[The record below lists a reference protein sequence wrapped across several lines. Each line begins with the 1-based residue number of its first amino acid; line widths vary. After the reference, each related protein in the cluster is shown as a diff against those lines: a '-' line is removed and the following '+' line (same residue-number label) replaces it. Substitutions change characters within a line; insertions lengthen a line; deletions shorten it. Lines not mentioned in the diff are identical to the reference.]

1 MIARGGLVRSDSARF
16 GSACG
21 AFHGVAQ
28 HTDGTVLRPGH
39 SRGWIRDPGQ
49 YTDGYFAVRGDF
61 HAAPAEWVQLNQT
74 RRGNCWCAIRAGR
87 PRSKSSL
94 SCMPGGVGL
103 GRRGPVCAGCGA
115 AKIEGRQETSSLVER
130 PPSSRQGL
138 HPTSTCLLL
147 LFPSTQPVP
156 NLCVTRAEQSFIP
169 ARRKTGFLQTP
180 PAGSLRQNHNLPA
193 AELLLESVSSRCPT
207 QGCSWRDQ
215 RALRPPST
223 PTSKRR
229 CNCC

>member
-1 MIARGGLVRSDSARF
+1 MPKPS
-16 GSACG
+16 GSASMP
-21 AFHGVAQ
+21 
-28 HTDGTVLRPGH
+28 L
-39 SRGWIRDPGQ
+39 SIN
-49 YTDGYFAVRGDF
+49 YT
-61 HAAPAEWVQLNQT
+61 AA
-74 RRGNCWCAIRAGR
+74 RRSVSL
-87 PRSKSSL
+87 RSKSSL
-94 SCMPGGVGL
+94 SCMPSGVGL

-115 AKIEGRQETSSLVER
+115 AKIEGRQETSRLVER

-147 LFPSTQPVP
+147 LFPSSHPVP
-156 NLCVTRAEQSFIP
+156 NLCVARVEQSFIP

-193 AELLLESVSSRCPT
+193 AELLLESVSSRCLT

-223 PTSKRR
+223 PTSKQR